1 MNYLKEKNGTTQAYR
16 FKNKVLK
23 MKELASNSLCFVA
36 FDSYQVQNLDQV
48 IEMIQYHKSEVNK
61 IKNQL
66 INEMKD
72 KKLFKIINSILGFGE
87 FSTALFLAEVGD
99 ITRFDDKY

>member
-1 MNYLKEKNGTTQAYR
+1 
-16 FKNKVLK
+16 
-23 MKELASNSLCFVA
+23 
-36 FDSYQVQNLDQV
+36 
-48 IEMIQYHKSEVNK
+48 MIQYRKSEIIK

-72 KKLFKIINSILGFGE
+72 KKLFKIINSIPGFGE

-99 ITRFDDKY
+99 IKI

>member
-1 MNYLKEKNGTTQAYR
+1 
-16 FKNKVLK
+16 
-23 MKELASNSLCFVA
+23 
-36 FDSYQVQNLDQV
+36 
-48 IEMIQYHKSEVNK
+48 MIQYRKSKIIK

-72 KKLFKIINSILGFGE
+72 KKLFKIINSIPGFGE

-99 ITRFDDKY
+99 ITRFDNNWAGLFYLVLLQH